1 MMRMGVV
8 GSTFAATWMITAS
21 AWAQS
26 GQIQGRLVDEQTG
39 ALPGAQVSAIDEEKG
54 LIARQVT
61 SGADGFFNLVA
72 LLRGRYTIRAEL
84 SGFKTLERT
93 GLVLDPNQVLD
104 LGDVKLAV
112 GALTETV
119 DVVAETPV
127 VEVATSQ
134 KSYTISDTQVR
145 ELSLNGRDFTSL
157 LKTLP
162 GVATNDTG
170 FRLAFNSTE
179 GFMVN
184 GLRQS
189 MNNVMLDG
197 TPNTDTGANDGQY
210 TQLSLDAV
218 GEFKLQNSA
227 FNAEFGRNAGVLI
240 TSTTRSGGRQ
250 FRGTLYGFRRDGKWD
265 SVPFDSL
272 TGAKVPLDYKQI
284 GGNVGGWVPVPGISN
299 ATNKKVFF
307 FFNHES
313 TRAERPVSSFLDVFH
328 PDLLTGDFR
337 RLLRFNA
344 NGTPVNLAGTSLNVG
359 TVFRPGTIARDAA
372 DAITGGTP
380 YTNNIVPQA
389 EWNRNAR
396 GFLNVLRQIYGQV
409 DMTRAVEVPN
419 SPEFLRVPYDV
430 LYDFRKDQEVV
441 RIDYHQSSSTSM
453 FFRAVTDAQHEGNP
467 RGIFSTQTFPVI
479 PMFREKPGQSYSY
492 NLYNVISPKITNE
505 LIVGVTNLDQVVDK
519 DANLSAD
526 AYDRDRLGFQVG
538 DLYPT
543 GAHGGPVNI
552 ANKFPNFN
560 CAANFPGATS
570 GPCSFQP
577 FPLTWRSE
585 APEIAIT
592 DNVTWTRGGHTF
604 KTGLFFNMAFK
615 AQQPSWDMGT
625 FNFQPSAQMV
635 DNTNYGLANLL
646 LGNYQTYMQSDGIY
660 YGDFRYKGIEGYAQD
675 TWRPTSRVTLDY
687 GLRVGY
693 LGPTYTTGEFLQN
706 YFVKEAYD
714 PSQAV
719 AIFTGS
725 GGLRG
730 SIVPGSGNFFNGMVE
745 ENSSGL
751 PEGAI
756 DATVDFAPRG
766 GVSWDVTGDGRTA
779 VRGGFGIFHERYRQN
794 NLNFDGLGNP
804 PLSYTPRLFGGN
816 VDQISPAL
824 VNSGVRFPVTAVG
837 ASRTGHPPRTYS
849 WYAGVQ
855 RQLPW
860 KLAVDMAYVGNR
872 GTRFAYIRNINQLPL
887 GYTIANPPPNNT
899 PDAIRPY
906 RGYTNVN
913 IIEFGAESEYH
924 GLQTRLTRRFGDRFT
939 ANVGYTLARALDHV
953 DADNNSIGYSLD
965 LEREWGPSG
974 LDRLHQLTIDYVY
987 HLPDAGTKWFNNAAG
1002 RGILDGWQIAGIS
1015 RFWSGQPLT
1024 ITSNGNP
1031 GTTGTGVR
1039 ADYVGGEIYPAEQT
1053 RLQWFNP
1060 LAFGRPADGTLGSTP
1075 KGFLRGPGI
1084 NQWDISLFKNT
1095 RVGNRVT
1102 VQFRL
1107 ETFNTFNTVQ
1117 ANLISTGVNV
1127 PNAGQPVT
1135 NATRGTLGQV
1145 TSFRDP
1151 RQIQAGL
1158 KVYF

>member
-1 MMRMGVV
+1 MRMHVSAV
-8 GSTFAATWMITAS
+8 AMLAISLIAAP

-26 GQIQGRLVDEQTG
+26 AQIQGKLVDEQG
-39 ALPGAQVSAIDEEKG
+39 AVVPGVQVSALDEEKG
-54 LIARQVT
+54 VVARQVT
-61 SGADGFFNLVA
+61 SDAAGFFNLVA
-72 LLRGRYTIRAEL
+72 LLRGRYTVRAEI
-84 SGFKTLERT
+84 SGFKTLERR
-93 GLVLDPNQVLD
+93 GLVLDPGQVLD
-104 LGDVKLAV
+104 LGEVKLSV

-119 DVVAETPV
+119 DVRAETPV
-127 VEVATSQ
+127 VEIGTSQ

-240 TSTTRSGGRQ
+240 TSTTRSGGQQ
-250 FRGTLYGFRRDGKWD
+250 FHGTFYGFRRDGKWD
-265 SVPFDSL
+265 AAPHDSL
-272 TGAKVPLDYKQI
+272 TGAKVPLDYKQL
-284 GGNVGGWVPVPGISN
+284 GGNLGGWVPLPGVSSGS
-299 ATNKKVFF
+299 KKRLFF
-307 FFNHES
+307 FYNHES
-313 TRAERPVSSFLDVFH
+313 TRAERPLNSFLDVFH

-344 NGTPVNLAGTSLNVG
+344 NGTPVNIAGTTLNVG
-359 TVFRPGTIARDAA
+359 TVFRPGTITRNAA

-380 YTNNIVPQA
+380 YENNMVPQS
-389 EWNRNAR
+389 EWNRNAQ
-396 GFLNVLRQIYGQV
+396 GFLNVLKQIYSQA
-409 DMTRAVEVPN
+409 DMSRAVQVPN
-419 SPEFLRVPYDV
+419 APEFLRVPYDV
-430 LYDFRKDQEVV
+430 LYNFKKDQDVARV
-441 RIDYHQSSSTSM
+441 DFHLSSSTSM
-453 FFRAVTDAQHEGNP
+453 FFRAVTDQQRESNP

-479 PMFREKPGQSYSY
+479 PMFREKPGQSYSF
-492 NLYNVISPKITNE
+492 NLYNVLSPKITNE
-505 LIVGVTNLDQVVDK
+505 LIVGLTNLDQVVDK
-519 DANLSAD
+519 EDGLSANQ
-526 AYDRDRLGFQVG
+526 YDRDQLGFQVG

-543 GAHGGPVNI
+543 GKHGGPVNI

-560 CAANFPGATS
+560 CGGNCA
-570 GPCSFQP
+570 FQP

-585 APEIAIT
+585 APELAIT
-592 DNVTWTRGGHTF
+592 ENLTWLRGDHTL
-604 KTGLFFNMAFK
+604 KTGLFFNIAFK

-625 FNFQPSAQMV
+625 FNFGSSAQV
-635 DNTNYGLANLL
+635 INNTNYGLANLL
-646 LGNYQTYMQSDGIY
+646 LGNYQTYTQSDGIY
-660 YGDFRYKGIEGYAQD
+660 YGDFRYVGAEGFAQD
-675 TWRPTSRVTLDY
+675 TWRPTSRMTLDY
-687 GLRVGY
+687 GLRLAY
-693 LGPTYTTGEFLQN
+693 LGPTYTVGKFLQN
-706 YFVKEAYD
+706 YFVPDAYD

-719 AIFTGS
+719 SIFTGS
-725 GGLRG
+725 GVLRG
-730 SIVPGSGNFFNGMVE
+730 SIIPGSGNFFNGMIE
-745 ENSSGL
+745 EGSSGL
-751 PEGAI
+751 PQGAI
-756 DATVDFAPRG
+756 DAGINFAPRI
-766 GVSWDVTGDGRTA
+766 GVSWDVAGDAKTA
-779 VRGGFGIFHERYRQN
+779 VRAGFGIFHERFRQN
-794 NLNFDGLGNP
+794 NLNFDGLGNT

-816 VDQISPAL
+816 IDQISPAL

-837 ASRTGHPPRTYS
+837 ASREGHPPRTYS

-860 KLAVDMAYVGNR
+860 KFAIDAAYVGNK
-872 GTRFAYIRNINQLPL
+872 GTNFAYVRNINQLPL
-887 GYTIANPPPNNT
+887 GYTITNPPPNNT
-899 PDAIRPY
+899 PDAVRPY
-906 RGYTNVN
+906 RGYTSVN
-913 IIEFGAESEYH
+913 IVEFGAKSEYH
-924 GLQTRLTRRFGDRFT
+924 GLQTRLTRRFGGSFT
-939 ANVGYTLARALDHV
+939 ANVGYTLAKALDHV
-953 DADNNSIGYSLD
+953 DTDTNGIGYYLD

-974 LDRLHQLTIDYVY
+974 LDRRHQVTIDYVY
-987 HLPDAGTKWFNNAAG
+987 QLPNVGTKWVNNSVG
-1002 RGILDGWQIAGIS
+1002 RVLLDGWQLSGIS

-1031 GTTGTGVR
+1031 GTTGGGVR
-1039 ADYVGGEIYPAEQT
+1039 ADYLGGDVYPDEQT

-1060 LAFGRPADGTLGSTP
+1060 LVFGRPPDGTLGSTP

-1084 NQWDISLFKNT
+1084 NQWDMSLFKNT
-1095 RVGNRVT
+1095 RVGGRVM

-1107 ETFNTFNTVQ
+1107 ETFNTFNHVQ
-1117 ANLISTGVNV
+1117 FNGVNTGISV

-1135 NATRGTLGQV
+1135 EATRGTVGQV

-1151 RQIQAGL
+1151 RQIQAGI